1 MRSDRFNYRNEALT
15 LKGLNTM
22 DTTIPEENLLANYGA
37 WRLKAITPHTQ
48 KLLDDFPKLFRPCA
62 SPFGDWGF
70 QCGEG
75 WFDLVYQL
83 CADIEQAATTAKLD
97 PNSDR
102 WPLMRQIKAKFA
114 VLRVYFDLLNPDQQD
129 DELRQRINA
138 LIREAEDK
146 SGAICERCKL
156 VGTPKAN
163 RSGMW
168 VRITCP
174 TCEEKREQ
182 F

>member
-1 MRSDRFNYRNEALT
+1 ME
-15 LKGLNTM
+15 
-22 DTTIPEENLLANYGA
+22 TIVPEENVLANYGA

-70 QCGEG
+70 QCNKG

-83 CADIEQAATTAKLD
+83 CADIEQAATAAKLD

-102 WPLMRQIKAKFA
+102 WPLMEEIKAKFA
-114 VLRVYFDLLNPDQQD
+114 VLRVVIDLLNPDEQD
-129 DELRQRINA
+129 DELVQRIDA
-138 LIREAEDK
+138 LIKEAEDK
-146 SGAICERCKL
+146 SSAMCEGCGA
-156 VGTPKAN
+156 VGTPKTN
-163 RSGMW
+163 RNGW
-168 VRITCP
+168 WIRITC
-174 TCEEKREQ
+174 TECEEKREK

>member
-1 MRSDRFNYRNEALT
+1 
-15 LKGLNTM
+15 M

-83 CADIEQAATTAKLD
+83 CADIEQAATAAKLD

-129 DELRQRINA
+129 DELRQGVQA
-138 LIREAEDK
+138 
-146 SGAICERCKL
+146 
-156 VGTPKAN
+156 GTPENSVTPTPTSACKILEALDKA
-163 RSGMW
+163 SGCF
-168 VRITCP
+168 IHGL
-174 TCEEKREQ
+174 
-182 F
+182 